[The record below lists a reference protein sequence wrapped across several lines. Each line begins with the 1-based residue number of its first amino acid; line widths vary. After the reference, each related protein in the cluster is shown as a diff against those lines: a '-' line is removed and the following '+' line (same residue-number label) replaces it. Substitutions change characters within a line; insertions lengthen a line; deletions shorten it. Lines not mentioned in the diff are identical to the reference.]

1 MDNRRRISRR
11 LRCGTSGAG
20 TAFYVC
26 SVSRHGNESAA
37 QRGWGGLLC
46 LATVFLPAFLLTVG
60 ALPYWDALRRRT
72 SIQRALQGINASV
85 VGILLAA
92 LYDPVWTSS
101 IRSTGDFALA
111 LIAFTLLIFW
121 KQSPLRVVVFTAL
134 GGAALA
140 LF

>member
-1 MDNRRRISRR
+1 MN
-11 LRCGTSGAG
+11 LPPNG
-20 TAFYVC
+20 V
-26 SVSRHGNESAA
+26 
-37 QRGWGGLLC
+37 WGGLLC
-46 LATVFLPAFLLTVG
+46 LVAVFLPAFLLTVG
-60 ALPYWDALRRRT
+60 ALRYWDALRRLT
-72 SIQRALQGINASV
+72 SIQRAFQGINASV

-111 LIAFTLLIFW
+111 LVAFALLIFW
-121 KQSPLRVVVFTAL
+121 KQSPLRVVLLAAM